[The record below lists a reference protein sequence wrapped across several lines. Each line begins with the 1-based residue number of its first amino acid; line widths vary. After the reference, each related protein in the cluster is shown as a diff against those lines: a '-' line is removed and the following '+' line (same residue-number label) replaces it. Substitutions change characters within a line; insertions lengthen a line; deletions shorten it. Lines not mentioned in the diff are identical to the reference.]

1 MNSLIGYLQ
10 NLTLKWFTK
19 FWARYYGGSKAN
31 LFYETENDLLERDAE
46 VAPFICHCAAVQVW
60 FMQPISFV

>member
-10 NLTLKWFTK
+10 NLALKWFTK

-46 VAPFICHCAAVQVW
+46 VAPFICHCAAV
-60 FMQPISFV
+60 